1 MVSWRPPL
9 ARRNAE
15 PNRPAAPPPTKMAS
29 YSRPSSPGVAT
40 FHRPSVLSCGCAT
53 MSSMSSAHSPTVSG
67 APSPPRS
74 LAAGGPSALTR
85 ARSEANPSPGFRT
98 SIIAHPSSPGI
109 AGVFSITSRARLRA
123 GHARTKYR
131 PDITPADQGS
141 ALIPQG
147 LQRSPGPGGELQVE
161 VDVGV
166 VQLHPGELADPLQ
179 PVLERAL
186 VHGQLGRGGVVVA
199 AVLEV
204 LGQRAHQLGLP
215 AGVVVDQAAEPFPD
229 ELLDIGEVGDGREHA
244 EDAEPGVLAGAAAR

>member
-1 MVSWRPPL
+1 MVSWRPPR

-29 YSRPSSPGVAT
+29 YSRPSSSGVAT
-40 FHRPSVLSCGCAT
+40 FHRPSVLSCGCAI

-67 APSPPRS
+67 APSRPRS
-74 LAAGGPSALTR
+74 LAAGGPMILTR
-85 ARSEANPSPGFRT
+85 ARNALNPSPGFRT
-98 SIIAHPSSPGI
+98 SIIACPSSPGV
-109 AGVFSITSRARLRA
+109 AGVFSITSGTRPRA

-131 PDITPADQGS
+131 PDITPADQG
-141 ALIPQG
+141 
-147 LQRSPGPGGELQVE
+147 
-161 VDVGV
+161 
-166 VQLHPGELADPLQ
+166 VQLHPGQLADPLQ

-186 VHGQLGRGGVVVA
+186 VHRQLGGGGVVVA

-215 AGVVVDQAAEPFPD
+215 AGVVVEQAAEPFPD